1 LNAAQGLTQVAALR
15 FAPLAR
21 RWRRRGLT
29 AVSLASSAM
38 AATPLSRIC
47 PIRII
52 SVHFLGAAGELLRV
66 LFLDRAGHISA
77 EPHYVPRDEALIL
90 ASNRQRVLGAQ
101 GRVQVL

>member
-1 LNAAQGLTQVAALR
+1 
-15 FAPLAR
+15 
-21 RWRRRGLT
+21 
-29 AVSLASSAM
+29 M
-38 AATPLSRIC
+38 
-47 PIRII
+47 
-52 SVHFLGAAGELLRV
+52 

>member
-1 LNAAQGLTQVAALR
+1 MLFRSLTQVDALR

-21 RWRRRGLT
+21 RWRRRGLQ
-29 AVSLASSAM
+29 AVSFASSAM
-38 AATPLSRIC
+38 AAIPLSRTC

-66 LFLDRAGHISA
+66 LFLDREGHITA
-77 EPHYVPRDEALIL
+77 QPHYVPRGEALIL
-90 ASNRQRVLGAQ
+90 AANQQRVLGAQ